1 MPLVPLV
8 VKIRIKTQRKYKS
21 KFELVFIC
29 NCFKLQ
35 HILHYFALIKFFFFF
50 PFNLLS
56 GIMFVCARLVAE
68 AVQSY
73 KYQLGDDL
81 EKPLSSQCIITDGI
95 RLSFINYQL
104 NTLSFSGDEGIKNMA
119 WISPGVFMYKKA
131 MFEDLEK
138 PVAEKT
144 VKERKR
150 FRRPVTLKDP
160 AKHEIVLEEFNPD
173 CFETFVK
180 MIVNGYKAI

>member
-1 MPLVPLV
+1 MI
-8 VKIRIKTQRKYKS
+8 KIIYYII
-21 KFELVFIC
+21 L
-29 NCFKLQ
+29 CFLNS
-35 HILHYFALIKFFFFF
+35 LA
-50 PFNLLS
+50 

-68 AVQSY
+68 AVQNH

-81 EKPLSSQCIITDGI
+81 EKPLTTQCIITDGI

-104 NTLSFSGDEGIKNMA
+104 NTLCFNGDEGIKNMA

-131 MFEDLEK
+131 MFDDLEK
-138 PVAEKT
+138 PVSEKT

-150 FRRPVTLKDP
+150 FRRPVTIKDP
-160 AKHEIVLEEFNPD
+160 TKHEIVLEEFNGE

-180 MIVNGYKAI
+180 MIVNGCKPN